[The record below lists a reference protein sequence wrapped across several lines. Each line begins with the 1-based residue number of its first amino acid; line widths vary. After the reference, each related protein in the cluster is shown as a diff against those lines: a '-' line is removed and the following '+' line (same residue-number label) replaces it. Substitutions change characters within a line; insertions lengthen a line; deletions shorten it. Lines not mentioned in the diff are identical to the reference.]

1 MEYDQ
6 ILELVKAVSKAG
18 LSNFEYQEGDVRL
31 SMSCPS
37 AAENVVVRTVQKE
50 AAPEAPVDVQTETEP
65 EGNVVVSPL
74 VGTFYAAPSE
84 DEEPF
89 VKVGDKVTKGQTLA
103 IVEAMKLMNETESE
117 YDGTIVEICV
127 ENAQAVE
134 YGQPLFL
141 IQ

>member
-103 IVEAMKLMNETESE
+103 IVEAMKLMNEYTAPE
-117 YDGTIVEICV
+117 DGEILDVCFQNEELVEF
-127 ENAQAVE
+127 
-134 YGQPLFL
+134 GQVLFKMV
-141 IQ
+141 